1 MPRRA
6 SLALRVGSILAGTVI
21 ACPTLFGCTI
31 RTSQPPPLASPLA
44 GAAQPE
50 TATPGPPAT
59 AVSESERDWAA
70 HAVAILQTVDQAVQE
85 YHAATALPAGSAARQ
100 QLQAGAYAGLQQ
112 ALDAYQAL
120 WPVTQQIDDASVRDQ
135 FVFVMGN
142 VGGFLTPSPDLAG
155 DPPTLGD
162 RIARS
167 LQNAI
172 STDAAVQP
180 KLERLAA
187 VR

>member
-1 MPRRA
+1 VSPNAAPVTPA
-6 SLALRVGSILAGTVI
+6 S
-21 ACPTLFGCTI
+21 
-31 RTSQPPPLASPLA
+31 TSAS
-44 GAAQPE
+44 
-50 TATPGPPAT
+50 AT
-59 AVSESERDWAA
+59 AVSAGERDWAA
-70 HAVAILQTVDQAVQE
+70 RAVAILQTVDQAVQD
-85 YHAATALPAGSAARQ
+85 YHAATALAAGSPVRQ
-100 QLQAGAYAGLQQ
+100 QLQVKAYAELQQ
-112 ALDAYQAL
+112 AVDAYQAL
-120 WPVTQQIDDASVRDQ
+120 WPVTQQINDAGVRDQ

-172 STDAAVQP
+172 STSAAVRP

-187 VR
+187 QR